1 MNSSQTALSAGGG
14 PEGGAALAG
23 ALPSLLAAVAVAS
36 LTGNLLLLA
45 ALAYQL
51 RRGTAS
57 GAHALALNLC
67 AADLTLSLY
76 CLPPR
81 IVAYARGSWLLGGFV
96 CRTAD
101 WLLHGCLVAKSL
113 TWAAVGHARR
123 KEAVSA
129 RSASPS
135 QGPGRSGRRL
145 AAVLASLW
153 AAALLLPLP
162 HLLFS
167 RVGPGEPRG
176 RLSCDLAAPARA
188 SRFMDVFSKAYPLLA
203 CLAPSGFACSCYWR
217 ALRGPGP
224 GKPRLAKAGLQKRK
238 GTWVL
243 LGLTLLFHAT
253 WLPAWTAWLW
263 KRHRA
268 LGEGGPPLALA
279 FAADLLL
286 GLNGALG
293 PGLFLHSADE
303 LRRGLRHVWQALTC
317 GGGPAEEGAQS
328 SGQAGAA
335 GGRTRPSLPAES
347 ILPDVEYFW
356 KDRKSIAAGD
366 ESDPVPW
373 EHQSDP

>member
-1 MNSSQTALSAGGG
+1 MNSSQPALSAGGS
-14 PEGGAALAG
+14 PAEPWAEGGAALAG
-23 ALPSLLAAVAVAS
+23 ALPSLLAAAGVAS
-36 LTGNLLLLA
+36 LAGNLLLLA
-45 ALAYQL
+45 VLAYQL
-51 RRGTAS
+51 RRGTVS

-67 AADLTLSLY
+67 AADLTLALY

-81 IVAYARGSWLLGGFV
+81 IVAYARGSWLLGGFL

-101 WLLHGCLVAKSL
+101 WLLHSCLVAKSL

-129 RSASPS
+129 RPASPS
-135 QGPGRSGRRL
+135 QGPGRSWGRL

-162 HLLFS
+162 HLLFT
-167 RVGPGEPRG
+167 RVEPGQPRG
-176 RLSCDLAAPARA
+176 RLCCDFAAPARA
-188 SRFMDVFSKAYPLLA
+188 SRFVDVFSKAYPLLA

-217 ALRGPGP
+217 ALRGPGA
-224 GKPRLAKAGLQKRK
+224 GKPRLAKAGRQKRE
-238 GTWVL
+238 GTWAL

-268 LGEGGPPLALA
+268 LGEGGPPPALA

-286 GLNGALG
+286 SLDGALG
-293 PGLFLHSADE
+293 PGLFLRSAGD
-303 LRRGLRHVWQALTC
+303 LRRGLRHVCRALWC
-317 GGGPAEEGAQS
+317 GGGGGQDREGARS
-328 SGQAGAA
+328 SGRAGA
-335 GGRTRPSLPAES
+335 T
-347 ILPDVEYFW
+347 LPDVEHFW
-356 KDRKSIAAGD
+356 KDRRSIAVGE